1 MAKILCVEDEEDLR
15 QDIVEELE
23 DAGYDVSQ
31 AENGQKALEQILTDA
46 PDLVV
51 SDITM
56 PIMDGYELV
65 KRLRSEHSK
74 YDEMPFIFLS
84 ALADRQNILEGMSS
98 GCDDYLTKPI
108 DFEMLLAKIE
118 TRLRQA
124 QRMMHKKQNEQLL
137 LYKAM
142 QKKFGKPTS
151 QETPA
156 AETSPAPKANIA
168 VVSSTSK
175 LVSELVTML
184 KEQEYN
190 VELFTSGRAYLRK
203 VKNYKPDITCF
214 GLKTDDYN
222 ISQIFKRCSK
232 ETGTRF
238 LVVPSTGVKNLK
250 FVLSSQEQN
259 QLDEAIVMP
268 AKREETIKKVDNA
281 LNKENQQSL
290 AS

>member
-23 DAGYDVSQ
+23 DASYEVSQ
-31 AENGQKALEQILTDA
+31 AENGQKALEQILTDV

-118 TRLRQA
+118 IRLRQT
-124 QRMMHKKQNEQLL
+124 QRMVHKKQNEQLL

-151 QETPA
+151 QETPSEPTQA
-156 AETSPAPKANIA
+156 KAFIA
-168 VVSSTSK
+168 IVSSENNS
-175 LVSELVTML
+175 LFDLQELL
-184 KEQEYN
+184 EQQNYK
-190 VELFTSGRAYLRK
+190 VEIFTSGRSYLRK
-203 VKNYKPDITCF
+203 VKNLQPEITCF
-214 GLKTDDYN
+214 GLKTDDYGIN
-222 ISQIFKRCSK
+222 QLLDRYSK
-232 ETGTRF
+232 EGGACF
-238 LVVPSTGVKNLK
+238 VVVPNTGVKNLK
-250 FVLSSQEQN
+250 FMLSDEQRKQVEN
-259 QLDEAIVMP
+259 IIVIP
-268 AKREETIKKVDNA
+268 SKREDILQKIAKGVKKTMRKRKVV
-281 LNKENQQSL
+281 
-290 AS
+290 

>member
-23 DAGYDVSQ
+23 DAGYHVTQ
-31 AENGQKALEQILTDA
+31 AGNGQQALEQILIDT

-56 PIMDGYELV
+56 PVMDGYELV
-65 KRLRSEHSK
+65 KRLRTEHSK
-74 YDEMPFIFLS
+74 YDEMPFVFLS
-84 ALADRQNILEGMSS
+84 ALADRENILQGMSS

-124 QRMMHKKQNEQLL
+124 QRMVHKKQNEQLL
-137 LYKAM
+137 LFKAM
-142 QKKFGKPTS
+142 QKKFGNASS
-151 QETPA
+151 QETKTV
-156 AETSPAPKANIA
+156 ETSPTQKATIA
-168 VVSSTSK
+168 VVSSAGK
-175 LVSELVTML
+175 LVSEFAATL
-184 KEQEYN
+184 KEQNHN
-190 VELFTSGRAYLRK
+190 VEMFTSGRAYLRK
-203 VKNYKPDITCF
+203 VKNIKPNITCF

-222 ISQIFKRCSK
+222 ITQIFKRCGQ

-238 LVVPSTGVKNLK
+238 LVVASTNVKNLK
-250 FVLSSQEQN
+250 FVLTQKEQN
-259 QLDEAIVMP
+259 LLDEAIVMP
-268 AKREETIKKVDNA
+268 AKKEEIIKKTDNA
-281 LNKENQQSL
+281 LNKQNKQDI